1 MVGLL
6 GDKILLVDPPIHH
19 LVSQFVGGV
28 YWYPSLAVSYL
39 KSVLSS
45 IKIESSCKHWNGEF
59 HNFLVGQFDAVEPE
73 DAILSL
79 YMFSSML
86 FPNYYRGGGKRILK
100 VVKNVVKENA
110 DYDFNEHLAFFETE
124 AVDWVDKWV
133 SKVKWGD
140 YDLVGISTVT
150 LTQLIP
156 GLYLAR
162 AIKSIS
168 PKTLTVFGGFA
179 CHGNFGAR
187 LIETFDQID
196 IVADGEGE
204 LIIQDLANTL
214 NRRSEITSVKGTIQR
229 SDGRVVR
236 NPPQPLT
243 TDLSSLPFPD
253 YSDYP
258 DSDKIEE
265 LLIEMGRGCPWSR
278 CAFCTSFTSP
288 IYRFRPAERVFQELL
303 YESDRH
309 KTRRFVFVDLDV
321 VGNVG
326 NLQKLCDL
334 LIEEKRDFD
343 LFAELCPQ
351 NTTKELLEKMQKA
364 GFKRIQ
370 VGFESFSNPLLKKM
384 QKDSRVIDNIKVLK
398 WGKELGMK
406 VTGNIIVGFPT
417 ETVDDLRTTLSVM
430 KTCNNLMQYVTTAD
444 FNLNYGSTVYTNPK
458 DYGVTINIET
468 KLKSFGKDEIERL
481 LFGQDIFAW
490 LPDKVK
496 DKILQYFY
504 SFRKENDNSSVSDQ
518 LLEYRNLIDESLNKW
533 QAEIPELEYYDMK
546 TFLQIKD
553 ERTHRIAKI
562 YTLEHDERDIFML
575 CENVQSLEDLH
586 QALPQLT
593 NDHIREKLDLFI
605 KHELVYS
612 EDGRYINLATRAR

>member
-1 MVGLL
+1 M
-6 GDKILLVDPPIHH
+6 LVDPPIHH

-45 IKIESSCKHWNGEF
+45 INIESSCRHWNGEF
-59 HNFLVGQFDAVEPE
+59 HNFLADQVEVVEPE

-79 YMFSSML
+79 YTFSSML
-86 FPNYYRGGGKRILK
+86 FPEYYRGKGKRILK
-100 VVKNVVKENA
+100 VVKNVAKENTHY
-110 DYDFNEHLAFFETE
+110 DYSERLAFFETE
-124 AVDWVDKWV
+124 AVDWIDKWI
-133 SKVKWGD
+133 SRTNWTD
-140 YDLVGISTVT
+140 YGLVGISAVT

-156 GLYLAR
+156 GLYLAK
-162 AIKSIS
+162 AIKSAS

-187 LIETFDQID
+187 LIEIFDQID

-204 LIIQDLANTL
+204 PIIQDLAKSL
-214 NRRSEITSVKGTIQR
+214 DDRSDIASVKGTIQR
-229 SDGRVVR
+229 HDGNVVR
-236 NPPQPLT
+236 SLPQPLT
-243 TDLSSLPFPD
+243 TDFSSLPFPD

-258 DSDKIEE
+258 NSDKIEE
-265 LLIEMGRGCPWSR
+265 LLIEMGRGCPWAK

-309 KTRRFVFVDLDV
+309 KTRRFVFVDLDII
-321 VGNVG
+321 GNVK

-334 LIEEKRDFD
+334 LIDERRDFD
-343 LFAELCPQ
+343 LFAESCPQ
-351 NTTKELLEKMQKA
+351 SISKGLLEKMQKA

-370 VGFESFSNPLLKKM
+370 VGFESFSNPLLRKM
-384 QKDSRVIDNIKVLK
+384 QKDSKVIDNIKVLK
-398 WGKELGMK
+398 WGKELGIK

-417 ETVDDLRTTLSVM
+417 ETVEDLRITLEVL
-430 KTCNNLMQYVTTAD
+430 KTCNNLVQYVTTAD

-458 DYGVTINIET
+458 NYRVTIDLGT

-490 LPDKVK
+490 LPDKMK

-504 SFRKENDNSSVSDQ
+504 SFKKENENPSVNDQ
-518 LLEYRNLIDESLNKW
+518 LLEHRNLIDESLNKW
-533 QAEIPELEYYDMK
+533 QAEVPELEYYDMK

-562 YTLEHDERDIFML
+562 FTLEHDERDIFML
-575 CENVQSLEDLH
+575 CEEIQTLESLH

-593 NDHIREKLDLFI
+593 KDHIKEKLDLFI
-605 KHELVYS
+605 KHELVHG
-612 EDGRYINLATRAR
+612 EDGRYLNLATRAR

>member
-1 MVGLL
+1 M
-6 GDKILLVDPPIHH
+6 LVDPPIHH

-39 KSVLSS
+39 KSMLTS
-45 IKIESSCKHWNGEF
+45 INVESSCRHWNGEF
-59 HNFLVGQFDAVEPE
+59 HNFLADQLEVVEPE

-79 YMFSSML
+79 YTFSSML
-86 FPNYYRGGGKRILK
+86 FPKYYQGKGKKILNII
-100 VVKNVVKENA
+100 KNVAKENTH
-110 DYDFNEHLAFFETE
+110 YDFNERLAFFETE
-124 AVDWVDKWV
+124 VADWVEKWANRTN
-133 SKVKWGD
+133 WTEYG
-140 YDLVGISTVT
+140 LVGISAVT

-162 AIKSIS
+162 AIKSTS

-187 LIETFDQID
+187 LIEIFDQID

-204 LIIQDLANTL
+204 LIVQDLANGL
-214 NRRSEITSVKGTIQR
+214 AGRLDIASVKGTSQR
-229 SDGRVVR
+229 RDGQVVR

-258 DSDKIEE
+258 NSDKIEE
-265 LLIEMGRGCPWSR
+265 LLIEMGRGCPWAK

-288 IYRFRPAERVFQELL
+288 LYRFRPAERVFHELL
-303 YESDRH
+303 YESAKH
-309 KTRRFVFVDLDV
+309 KTRRFVFVDLDI
-321 VGNVG
+321 VGNPR
-326 NLQKLCDL
+326 NLQELCDL
-334 LIEEKRDFD
+334 LIDEKRDFD
-343 LFAELCPQ
+343 LFAESCPQ
-351 NTTKELLEKMQKA
+351 SVTKELLEKMQKA

-370 VGFESFSNPLLKKM
+370 VGFESFSNPLLRKM
-384 QKDSRVIDNIKVLK
+384 QKDSKVIDNIKVLK
-398 WGKELGMK
+398 WGKELGIK

-417 ETVDDLRTTLSVM
+417 ESVDDLRTSLGVM
-430 KTCNNLMQYVTTAD
+430 RTCNNLVQYVTTAD

-458 DYGVTINIET
+458 DYGVTINIGT
-468 KLKSFGKDEIERL
+468 KLKSFSKDEIERL

-490 LPDKVK
+490 LPDNIK
-496 DKILQYFY
+496 DRILQYFY
-504 SFRKENDNSSVSDQ
+504 SFKKENDNPSANDQ

-533 QAEIPELEYYDMK
+533 QAEVPELEYYDMK

-575 CENVQSLEDLH
+575 CEAIQTLESLH

-593 NDHIREKLDLFI
+593 KDHIKEKLDLFI
-605 KHELVYS
+605 KHELIYS
-612 EDGRYINLATRAR
+612 EDGQYISLATRAK